1 MLAGAYPPRREIMK
15 RKIVFFAIVTALI
28 SCLLA
33 VSAYAT
39 EIPEWT
45 AITEISGMPDKSVFG
60 DDGKAG
66 ATSRVLMSDGVTYP
80 AYYICKNSTSVG
92 FSYSDL
98 NSKTGKSYAAKD
110 VIRIEIPK
118 GTLST
123 PMSAMKTESGYTAL
137 LTVSFPEGF
146 TTLGSYTF
154 KGTTSIPSSL
164 MYVTLPSTLTS
175 IEQYAF
181 TYCNSL
187 KELIIPEGITSIPKE
202 MASYTSSLERVVFP
216 STLVSIG
223 ELSFR
228 TSNLSGG
235 VVIPE
240 GCTTI
245 SNYAFKG
252 AGVTSVTL
260 PSTLETV
267 GQDIFYDCIS
277 ITTVNSKSP
286 IIGYRMFYNCDSL
299 TSITLENTVE
309 IREQGFCNPDNGI
322 LNITE
327 LVLPEGLTSIGN
339 YAFARSKLTSI
350 VLPSTLTTMGQN
362 IFYGSTTL
370 QKIVALNSGFGQS
383 MFMNCSS
390 VNELVLT
397 ENFTSFG
404 KDALSSVSQ
413 TSFITYYTGT
423 DYDRIKSVCANTTR
437 LSQAK
442 YYSYEDY
449 LDENYTY
456 NKFMVIYDANLCD
469 VAYDGAHAEDGNPC
483 VVNCDRCGTSGV
495 AQASPVHN
503 ESVII
508 EYKNGYH
515 NAGEKIIGCT
525 NEGCTHNAKAEFP
538 AIFFAKGYS
547 TNSEKNSIN
556 GGYTVA
562 LDILKTYKEA
572 MGEIKY
578 GVVIA
583 NAKSFDGNDFFNASN
598 KVNTTKALQV
608 EIDSQYCNFD
618 CSINFGANTDVELD
632 LIICAYVIDANGVT
646 FIQSDSGNN
655 VTIGDDTFKSVT
667 LNQVIALVP
676 AVSKE
681 F

>member
-15 RKIVFFAIVTALI
+15 RKIVFVAIVMALLACLFAI
-28 SCLLA
+28 
-33 VSAYAT
+33 SAYAT

-110 VIRIEIPK
+110 VIRLEIPK
-118 GTLST
+118 GAIST
-123 PMSAMKTESGYTAL
+123 PQAVLKTENGYTAL

-245 SNYAFKG
+245 SSYAFKG

-423 DYDRIKSVCANTTR
+423 DYDRIKTVCANTTR

-469 VAYDGAHAEDGNPC
+469 VVYDGAHAEDGNPC
-483 VVNCDRCGTSGV
+483 VVNCDRCGTRGA
-495 AQASPVHN
+495 AQANPVHN

-515 NAGEKIIGCT
+515 NAGEKITGCT
-525 NEGCTHNAKAEFP
+525 NEGCAHNVKAEFP

-547 TNSEKNSIN
+547 TNPEKNAIN

-562 LDILKTYKEA
+562 LDTLKLYEEL

-583 NAKSFDGNDFFNASN
+583 NAEKFDGKSFFDENN

-608 EIDSQYCNFD
+608 EIDSEYCNFD
-618 CSINFGANTDVELD
+618 CSINFGSASNTSLKLV
-632 LIICAYVIDANGVT
+632 ICAYVIDDSGVT
-646 FIQSDSGNN
+646 FIQSASGDN
-655 VTIGDDTFKSVT
+655 VTIGDNTFKSVT
-667 LNQVIALVP
+667 LASVVALVP